1 GQFLEL
7 PHKADLWL
15 ERLATIAAFLQF
27 GIWISALLDFWIT
40 RSRNRVID
48 TQAAGAGSLDPF
60 SFLGRLVLWT
70 LVLLLVLDNLGVN
83 ITALATSLGVGGIA
97 VALAVQNILGD
108 LFASL
113 SIVMDKPFVIGDSIA
128 VDSLSG
134 TVEHIGLKTT
144 RIRSSTGEQLIV
156 ANSDMLKARLRNYKR
171 MQERCITFGFT
182 VPFSTPADRLE
193 RIPGL
198 VRGIIESV
206 DKVRFDRA
214 HFKDLGGSAYGFEV
228 VYWVREPDYRLYM
241 DSQQA
246 INLALVRAFEKEGV
260 QLAYPAQTLT
270 VDPPG
275 PAGAERVD
283 PALRDHPGHRL
294 RAELLAGM
302 GQRHHARRP
311 GRCRRRGGAPARPRG
326 APRRHPG
333 EAAGDARPP
342 RPCQRR
348 ARPGRAA
355 EAADRG
361 PPPGRP
367 VLDRGAARPRAALRF
382 SAGAQLRA
390 GPLAA
395 ARRQCQPGLA
405 AVRRA
410 ALPRPYAGPCRVPP
424 CALAAGFRRRR
435 AVPGLDRPH
444 RFPARQP
451 RRPDPLD
458 PPAPVPARRR
468 DPLRARSRADVDLRG
483 GAADQ
488 SLRLRP
494 GSGFLARRR
503 HRRAGGWRGRRRG
516 SGRGGELAVAVV
528 GQGLLDLLAR
538 IHHEGA
544 VLHHRLAQR
553 PRRQQ
558 QEARAFGAGL
568 HPQAVAVGQHAGGAV
583 RQFALLPVRADR
595 GTALVGVEEGI
606 AAGRQ
611 RRFEAAVRRQ
621 LHVDVQRIGGE
632 PRARAV

>member
-1 GQFLEL
+1 MNFKDLLQLDRTLLHNSLHDWLIAVGVVLGLGLLAAVMRRQVIRRLSVLARRSERPVYSAMVKAAQATRLWLLALIALEIGGQFLEL

-214 HFKDLGGSAYGFEV
+214 HFKDLGGNAYGFEV

-270 VDPPG
+270 VDAP
-275 PAGAERVD
+275 V
-283 PALRDHPGHRL
+283 RL
-294 RAELLAGM
+294 RAV
-302 GQRHHARRP
+302 
-311 GRCRRRGGAPARPRG
+311 
-326 APRRHPG
+326 
-333 EAAGDARPP
+333 AAG
-342 RPCQRR
+342 
-348 ARPGRAA
+348 PG
-355 EAADRG
+355 
-361 PPPGRP
+361 
-367 VLDRGAARPRAALRF
+367 
-382 SAGAQLRA
+382 
-390 GPLAA
+390 
-395 ARRQCQPGLA
+395 
-405 AVRRA
+405 
-410 ALPRPYAGPCRVPP
+410 
-424 CALAAGFRRRR
+424 
-435 AVPGLDRPH
+435 
-444 RFPARQP
+444 
-451 RRPDPLD
+451 
-458 PPAPVPARRR
+458 
-468 DPLRARSRADVDLRG
+468 
-483 GAADQ
+483 
-488 SLRLRP
+488 
-494 GSGFLARRR
+494 GS
-503 HRRAGGWRGRRRG
+503 
-516 SGRGGELAVAVV
+516 
-528 GQGLLDLLAR
+528 
-538 IHHEGA
+538 
-544 VLHHRLAQR
+544 
-553 PRRQQ
+553 
-558 QEARAFGAGL
+558 
-568 HPQAVAVGQHAGGAV
+568 
-583 RQFALLPVRADR
+583 
-595 GTALVGVEEGI
+595 
-606 AAGRQ
+606 
-611 RRFEAAVRRQ
+611 
-621 LHVDVQRIGGE
+621 
-632 PRARAV
+632 